1 MPRKEAS
8 QQARIKEQPMMH
20 LRRIKL
26 LTITLATLAAAFG
39 FSAAHAQSDSL
50 KIGIIGTGRIGG
62 ALARHWVNA
71 GHEVFMSSR
80 HPEELMDLAAELGP
94 RARAGTPQEAA
105 AFGDIVLVSVPYAAL
120 PQIGTDFAAE
130 LSGKVV
136 LDTSNPNEGR
146 DGPMAVEAKRKG
158 SGIASAEFL
167 PGTRIVRA
175 FNCIPAAS
183 LANEGNRRP
192 ERIAI
197 PLASDDT
204 QALQIAQRLVDDAG
218 FDSVV
223 IGGLESA
230 ALFDL
235 GEPLARGNWTA
246 AQFREAVAAGR

>member
-1 MPRKEAS
+1 MKLKR
-8 QQARIKEQPMMH
+8 
-20 LRRIKL
+20 LKL
-26 LTITLATLAAAFG
+26 LTITLAAFAAAFG
-39 FSAAHAQSDSL
+39 ATAAQAQSDTL

-105 AFGDIVLVSVPYAAL
+105 AFGDIILVSVPYAAL
-120 PQIGTDFAAE
+120 PQIGADFAAE
-130 LSGKVV
+130 LRGKIV

-167 PGTRIVRA
+167 PGTRLVRA

-183 LANEGNRRP
+183 LANEGDRQP

-197 PLASDDT
+197 PLAGDDAE
-204 QALQIAQRLVDDAG
+204 ALRVAERLVDDAG

-235 GEPLARGNWTA
+235 GEPLARGNWSA
-246 AQFREAVAAGR
+246 AQFREAVAARR